1 MTSTTQ
7 TAGTGM
13 VSASTTTTAVATAPQ
28 YVAELSEF
36 QTVVADIPP
45 LVRINTHECI
55 DAITVDLSFR
65 IGTCCIQQRD
75 PNS

>member
-7 TAGTGM
+7 TAAGM
-13 VSASTTTTAVATAPQ
+13 ASASTTTTAVPTAPQ

-45 LVRINTHECI
+45 LVRIKRVHMCTI
-55 DAITVDLSFR
+55 DLSYR
-65 IGTCCIQQRD
+65 IGTCGIQQRD
-75 PNS
+75 PNG